1 MNGFISCVLD
11 IKPLEM
17 LSGYIQLV
25 DITTLNSIEI
35 NGEGKVHVME
45 IKGEKDDMSFFING
59 TYAAEN
65 AFKNT
70 YQHVIG
76 ITAAGFADKQPEGE
90 ANYTFKFNYR
100 DGRTMTV
107 EFVSYDDRNYA
118 AKKDGN
124 AEFTVLKKN
133 VVSIIEALDN
143 LAASP
148 KDPEVNKMN

>member
-1 MNGFISCVLD
+1 
-11 IKPLEM
+11 
-17 LSGYIQLV
+17 
-25 DITTLNSIEI
+25 
-35 NGEGKVHVME
+35 
-45 IKGEKDDMSFFING
+45 
-59 TYAAEN
+59 
-65 AFKNT
+65 
-70 YQHVIG
+70 
-76 ITAAGFADKQPEGE
+76 
-90 ANYTFKFNYR
+90 
-100 DGRTMTV
+100 MTV